1 MRTLEEVREFMY
13 QDTYAVETTGI
24 TIEEIDEDG
33 CVYLRMPIDERHYN
47 GIGRVMGGAIFT
59 LADFAV
65 ASTIY
70 ANEILTAAISSS
82 IEFIAA
88 GQGAYLTAKGH
99 LDKAGKK
106 ICFGGADIFDEAGTM
121 IARTNAQSYVLPKPA
136 NDSAKTNYTY
146 ILKCSDGSYYT
157 GWTNDLGKRL
167 ASHNDGTGSKY
178 TNPRRP
184 VELVHAE
191 AFATK
196 QEAMSR
202 EWEIK
207 QMNRQEKEELIKK
220 GNR

>member
-70 ANEILTAAISSS
+70 ANEILTTAISSS
-82 IEFIAA
+82 IEFMAA

-106 ICFGGADIFDEAGTM
+106 GVAIGLEEGAASM
-121 IARTNAQSYVLPKPA
+121 
-136 NDSAKTNYTY
+136 
-146 ILKCSDGSYYT
+146 CSLIPY
-157 GWTNDLGKRL
+157 
-167 ASHNDGTGSKY
+167 
-178 TNPRRP
+178 
-184 VELVHAE
+184 EI
-191 AFATK
+191 
-196 QEAMSR
+196 EAMKAVVS
-202 EWEIK
+202 
-207 QMNRQEKEELIKK
+207 EKIYLFGSMGKA
-220 GNR
+220 

>member
-70 ANEILTAAISSS
+70 ANEILTTAISSS
-82 IEFIAA
+82 IEFMAA

-99 LDKAGKK
+99 LDKAGK
-106 ICFGGADIFDEAGTM
+106 
-121 IARTNAQSYVLPKPA
+121 
-136 NDSAKTNYTY
+136 
-146 ILKCSDGSYYT
+146 T
-157 GWTNDLGKRL
+157 G
-167 ASHNDGTGSKY
+167 
-178 TNPRRP
+178 
-184 VELVHAE
+184 
-191 AFATK
+191 
-196 QEAMSR
+196 
-202 EWEIK
+202 I
-207 QMNRQEKEELIKK
+207 I
-220 GNR
+220 

>member
-1 MRTLEEVREFMY
+1 
-13 QDTYAVETTGI
+13 
-24 TIEEIDEDG
+24 
-33 CVYLRMPIDERHYN
+33 
-47 GIGRVMGGAIFT
+47 
-59 LADFAV
+59 
-65 ASTIY
+65 
-70 ANEILTAAISSS
+70 
-82 IEFIAA
+82 
-88 GQGAYLTAKGH
+88 
-99 LDKAGKK
+99 
-106 ICFGGADIFDEAGTM
+106 M